1 LQNEIKNKFINENL
15 KKGRLRKMNIKK
27 LAPWNWFK
35 KEENEANV
43 HAIPV
48 KREFRNQ
55 VNSYLPGT
63 LQTFHDEI
71 DRMFDNMFRQFGM
84 LTPGSFDTSGDLFLK
99 PKLDLSAGEKDYKI
113 SIEIPG
119 VSEKDVNIELVN
131 DTLIIRG
138 EKKQQ
143 TEEKNKHFYRLERS
157 YGEFQRI
164 LSLPDDA
171 DRETINADF
180 KNGVLN
186 ITIPRKSVSTGES
199 KQIEINYA

>member
-1 LQNEIKNKFINENL
+1 
-15 KKGRLRKMNIKK
+15 MNIKK

-84 LTPGSFDTSGDLFLK
+84 LTPGSFDTSLK
-99 PKLDLSAGEKDYKI
+99 DHTESSREYCPYRMMQTGKQSM
-113 SIEIPG
+113 
-119 VSEKDVNIELVN
+119 
-131 DTLIIRG
+131 LIL
-138 EKKQQ
+138 K
-143 TEEKNKHFYRLERS
+143 T
-157 YGEFQRI
+157 
-164 LSLPDDA
+164 
-171 DRETINADF
+171 
-180 KNGVLN
+180 VC
-186 ITIPRKSVSTGES
+186 
-199 KQIEINYA
+199 

>member
-1 LQNEIKNKFINENL
+1 
-15 KKGRLRKMNIKK
+15 MDIKK

-35 KEENEANV
+35 KENDETG
-43 HAIPV
+43 HTIPV
-48 KREFRNQ
+48 KREFKNQ
-55 VNSYLPGT
+55 ANPALPGS
-63 LQTFHDEI
+63 LQVFHDEI
-71 DRMFDNMFRQFGM
+71 DRMFDNMFRAFG
-84 LTPGSFDTSGDLFLK
+84 LSPLKYQNSIFDTNCDLFLK
-99 PKLDLSAGEKDYKI
+99 PRLDLSAAENEYKI

-119 VSEKDVNIELVN
+119 VSEKDVNIELAD

-143 TEEKNKHFYRLERS
+143 TEEKNRHFYRLERS

-164 LSLPDDA
+164 LSLPEDA
-171 DRETINADF
+171 DRDAITADF

-186 ITIPRKSVSTGES
+186 ITIPRKTGTSSAS